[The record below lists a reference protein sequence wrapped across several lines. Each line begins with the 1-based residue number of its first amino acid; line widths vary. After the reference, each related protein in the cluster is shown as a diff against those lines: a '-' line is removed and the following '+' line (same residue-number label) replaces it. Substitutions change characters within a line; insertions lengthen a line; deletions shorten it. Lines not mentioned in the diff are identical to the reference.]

1 MTHGSDIDTQLL
13 AQSERQT
20 KALENIQS
28 ALMFL
33 LALVIL
39 STLIGVAVLFGA

>member
-1 MTHGSDIDTQLL
+1 MTDARLEDSLL
-13 AQSERQT
+13 AHAERQT

-33 LALVIL
+33 LALAIL
-39 STLIGVAVLFGA
+39 GAILGIVVLVRG